1 MLPEKLG
8 FSGAMI
14 GRALMGRPW
23 LISQMHG
30 GNAPDNIGEIVL
42 QHLEYALEYYG
53 EKTAVPMFRKH
64 AAWYS
69 AGMKNSSDFRIK
81 VNQIENADALK
92 VAIRDFWSII

>member
-1 MLPEKLG
+1 MVK
-8 FSGAMI
+8 
-14 GRALMGRPW
+14 
-23 LISQMHG
+23 
-30 GNAPDNIGEIVL
+30 
-42 QHLEYALEYYG
+42 
-53 EKTAVPMFRKH
+53 RKH